1 MLALNA
7 VEIAVE
13 DAGVAGVA
21 EEDQCV
27 GEWLEE
33 WLDGGF
39 ERLVGL
45 GIVIHYQCLD
55 HQRLTYGGRNEDIPQ
70 R

>member
-7 VEIAVE
+7 VEIAIE

-55 HQRLTYGGRNEDIPQ
+55 HQRLNLWGSR
-70 R
+70 